1 MRVLYI
7 SLLVVVVDQI
17 TKLLVKGITIPIL
30 NINLKGMEYGS
41 NFDVFGSF
49 FKIWYV
55 ENPGI
60 AFGFSVGD
68 GTAKLLLSL
77 FTIVASIL
85 ILYFLWKVRHENL
98 LLRVALALILGGA
111 VGNLIDRTFYGVI
124 FGYAPL
130 FYGKVVD
137 FFSVD
142 FFDFTLFGRTYD
154 RWPIFNVADASVT
167 IGVILMLFANVSA
180 GKQSKKENETFA
192 SSVNDDGS
200 EKDKLTED
208 GDNTRKEINVQNT
221 GG

>member
-7 SLLVVVVDQI
+7 SLLVVIVDQI

-30 NINLKGMEYGS
+30 NINHKGMEYGS

-77 FTIVASIL
+77 FTIIASIL
-85 ILYFLWKVRHENL
+85 ILYFLWKVRNESL
-98 LLRVALALILGGA
+98 VLRVALALILGGA

-142 FFDFTLFGRTYD
+142 FFDFTLFGHTYE
-154 RWPIFNVADASVT
+154 RWPIFNVADAAVT
-167 IGVILMLFANVSA
+167 IGVVLMLFANISSKNKRTEKEEEQQQEKTNSA
-180 GKQSKKENETFA
+180 EESDLEN
-192 SSVNDDGS
+192 
-200 EKDKLTED
+200 
-208 GDNTRKEINVQNT
+208 GDNTRKEIDVQNS

>member
-7 SLLVVVVDQI
+7 SLFVVIADQI

-30 NINLKGMEYGS
+30 NINVKGMEYGS

-77 FTIVASIL
+77 FTIAASIL

-111 VGNLIDRTFYGVI
+111 IGNLIDRTFYGVI

-142 FFDFTLFGRTYD
+142 FFDFTLFGHTYE
-154 RWPIFNVADASVT
+154 RWPIFNVADAAVT
-167 IGVILMLFANVSA
+167 IGVILLLFANVN
-180 GKQSKKENETFA
+180 SKNQDRLQKEVPLESGTAESKENKTL
-192 SSVNDDGS
+192 NN
-200 EKDKLTED
+200 
-208 GDNTRKEINVQNT
+208 GDNTRKEIDVQNS
-221 GG
+221 GR